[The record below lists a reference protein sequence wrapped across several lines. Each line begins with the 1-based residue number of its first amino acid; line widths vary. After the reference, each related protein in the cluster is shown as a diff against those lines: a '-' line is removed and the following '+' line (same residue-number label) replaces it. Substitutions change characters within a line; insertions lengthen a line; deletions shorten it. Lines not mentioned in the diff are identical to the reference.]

1 MSDAMMSE
9 TTEKTCQKRP
19 FSEDDDSFLDTTSD
33 NDSEEEWVPESK
45 AAKKSKRVTA
55 EKMVTIKKKI
65 KSELGSPATKKATVK
80 KSARKTAVKTT
91 RKKPAEKPNVDQV
104 IMEKLP
110 VLNNNED
117 ILSSQSKQ
125 DAGSMKQKGEPQKT
139 SARVK
144 KEIGHCQVKI
154 EQPSTSMQLNESE
167 IKEESVSFTWEEPA
181 LKKTEN

>member
-1 MSDAMMSE
+1 MLFIP
-9 TTEKTCQKRP
+9 Q
-19 FSEDDDSFLDTTSD
+19 
-33 NDSEEEWVPESK
+33 
-45 AAKKSKRVTA
+45 
-55 EKMVTIKKKI
+55 
-65 KSELGSPATKKATVK
+65 
-80 KSARKTAVKTT
+80 
-91 RKKPAEKPNVDQV
+91 
-104 IMEKLP
+104 EKLP

-181 LKKTEN
+181 LKKQKTEKNPDGKPVKLQRGNVEIGDMQMNWNVVQVRTLPV